1 MNKTEIN
8 MENKTIILTDFFN
21 TRNLIKNLKNNFSN
35 LLKQRNASTWTQCL
49 HAADPT
55 NGHIVILPL

>member
-1 MNKTEIN
+1 

-49 HAADPT
+49 HAAVPT